1 MNARDGQLDDQT
13 PAPLGSA
20 MVVQALA
27 EHGRWL
33 RTVLAA
39 RGVERHAIDEVM
51 QEIAAAALGGVD
63 QLRDPRKLPAW
74 LYRLAIVQ
82 TLLYRRRTGRRRKL
96 IDRYADSGVA
106 PHEAAERDPLAWLL
120 VEEVQQLV
128 RQAIATLH
136 RRDAEIL
143 LLKYTEEWSYRQLSQ
158 HLGISHSAVE
168 ARLHRARGRMRTALA
183 RLAPDLAP
191 VRCSLRP

>member
-1 MNARDGQLDDQT
+1 MNAPAGEPDGQA
-13 PAPLGSA
+13 PAPLGQA
-20 MVVQALA
+20 AVVQALA
-27 EHGRWL
+27 DHSRWL

-39 RGVERHAIDEVM
+39 RGVERHALDEVM
-51 QEIAAAALGGVD
+51 QEVAAAALRGFD
-63 QLRDPRKLPAW
+63 QVRDPRKLPSW
-74 LYRLAIVQ
+74 LYRLAVVQ

-96 IDRYADSGVA
+96 IDRYADSGMA

-120 VEEVQQLV
+120 VEEVQRLV

-143 LLKYTEEWSYRQLSQ
+143 LLKYTEEWSYRQLAQ

-191 VRCSLRP
+191 VR